1 MKSLLKSDLGHLG
14 GVTLTAVLAIVLGAA
29 TAAATVPVEVSD
41 RPLRSGSPYVATLVS
56 VEQAWEPGDEVG
68 VVVGDI
74 ETVVRT
80 GGHTTESFSSTQS
93 ALGNLISLN
102 QEWDPGDRVA
112 ASAQAPAPA
121 PAPAP
126 AVQPEP
132 QAPVAPDTAADLPA
146 PVEEETYEATPALA
160 VGSDIITTAL
170 AYVGYPYVWG
180 ASGPNAFDCS
190 GFVQHVFGLHGI
202 SLPRVSGDQGRAG
215 RVVSAEEAQAGDLVV
230 WGNSHVAIYLGEG
243 RIVHSATED
252 KGVEVSS
259 LYGSYYFSRVG

>member
-1 MKSLLKSDLGHLG
+1 MKSLLKSDLGRLG

-41 RPLRSGSPYVATLVS
+41 QPLRSGSHYTATLVS
-56 VEQAWEPGDEVG
+56 VEQAWEPGDVVG

-93 ALGNLISLN
+93 AKGNLISLN
-102 QEWDPGDRVA
+102 QEWEPGDTVA

-121 PAPAP
+121 P
-126 AVQPEP
+126 VMQPEP
-132 QAPVAPDTAADLPA
+132 QATVQPDTAADLPA
-146 PVEEETYEATPALA
+146 PVEEETYEAAPALA

-180 ASGPNAFDCS
+180 AMP
-190 GFVQHVFGLHGI
+190 
-202 SLPRVSGDQGRAG
+202 
-215 RVVSAEEAQAGDLVV
+215 
-230 WGNSHVAIYLGEG
+230 Y
-243 RIVHSATED
+243 
-252 KGVEVSS
+252 
-259 LYGSYYFSRVG
+259 LYGYSSSWRHVTDC